1 MAEITESKERKWA
14 INGGAFV
21 EEVKK
26 AGKFAAPMVAVTL
39 MQYLLQVVS
48 VIMAGHLGELA
59 LSTVAIATSLTNVT
73 GFSLLSGIVGG
84 LETLCGQAYGAQ
96 QYQKLGVYTYSAII
110 SLTLVCLPVCL
121 LWIFMDKLLL
131 LFGQDPTV
139 SHEARNYSMWL
150 IPALFGG
157 AVLKPLT
164 RYFQTQS
171 LILPLFLSSFS
182 VLCFHIP
189 VCWFLVYKMGLGA
202 TGTALTFSLSTWLNV
217 ILLGF
222 YAAYSSACE
231 KTRAPLTA
239 AAFHG
244 IGLFFRLGVP
254 SAVMTCLKWW
264 SMELLVLLSGILPN
278 PKLETSVLSICLTIS
293 TLHFNIPYAFGAAVS
308 TRVSNE
314 LGAGNPESARVAV
327 MAVMFLAAIEA
338 AVVSTV
344 LFSCRHILGYAYSNV
359 QQVVHYVGVM
369 MPLICLSVIMDSLQA
384 VLSGVAR
391 GCGWQRT
398 GAYINLGAFYFVGL
412 PVGVVLGFVAH
423 LRGKGLWIGIVAG
436 SIVQSTLLALVTT
449 FTNWAKQAAKAK
461 ERIFEEARRG
471 DE

>member
-1 MAEITESKERKWA
+1 M
-14 INGGAFV
+14 
-21 EEVKK
+21 
-26 AGKFAAPMVAVTL
+26 
-39 MQYLLQVVS
+39 
-48 VIMAGHLGELA
+48 
-59 LSTVAIATSLTNVT
+59 
-73 GFSLLSGIVGG
+73 GG

-254 SAVMTCLKWW
+254 SAVMTW
-264 SMELLVLLSGILPN
+264 
-278 PKLETSVLSICLTIS
+278 
-293 TLHFNIPYAFGAAVS
+293 
-308 TRVSNE
+308 
-314 LGAGNPESARVAV
+314 
-327 MAVMFLAAIEA
+327 
-338 AVVSTV
+338 
-344 LFSCRHILGYAYSNV
+344 
-359 QQVVHYVGVM
+359 
-369 MPLICLSVIMDSLQA
+369 
-384 VLSGVAR
+384 
-391 GCGWQRT
+391 
-398 GAYINLGAFYFVGL
+398 
-412 PVGVVLGFVAH
+412 
-423 LRGKGLWIGIVAG
+423 
-436 SIVQSTLLALVTT
+436 
-449 FTNWAKQAAKAK
+449 
-461 ERIFEEARRG
+461 
-471 DE
+471 